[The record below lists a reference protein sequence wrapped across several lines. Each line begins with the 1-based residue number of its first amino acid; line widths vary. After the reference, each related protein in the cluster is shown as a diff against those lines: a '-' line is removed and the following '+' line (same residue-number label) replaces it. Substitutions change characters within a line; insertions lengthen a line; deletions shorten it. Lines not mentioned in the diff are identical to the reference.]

1 MFRAAAIVLPLTA
14 LSQSAK
20 IARPSFVG
28 QGDVDE
34 TLTRSYK
41 NFQEIMD
48 IYLGHFNQN
57 GGSIPNTRTN
67 SEDPASVYHFWA
79 YGCYCLPVSGAP
91 MSAGYGKPVDEID
104 MTCYQRKK
112 CVACLDMMFPDEDG
126 CSTEEVKYRYSNR
139 TVNGEPVVTGVLE
152 MGGNLEKMKK
162 MGKK

>member
-1 MFRAAAIVLPLTA
+1 MGSSWKTNDFQPNTNTHTKYHTMFRAVAIVLPLTA

-67 SEDPASVYHFWA
+67 SENPASSTIFGLTGATVYL
-79 YGCYCLPVSGAP
+79 CP
-91 MSAGYGKPVDEID
+91 
-104 MTCYQRKK
+104 
-112 CVACLDMMFPDEDG
+112 
-126 CSTEEVKYRYSNR
+126 
-139 TVNGEPVVTGVLE
+139 
-152 MGGNLEKMKK
+152 
-162 MGKK
+162 